1 MNQHT
6 TIIMLVGSSIGQ
18 YKSLR
23 MNQKDFDNIL
33 DIHLDSQKYPDRV
46 LFVSV
51 VLQALMDATQPKNNV
66 ESTSITMLREEATSW
81 FFASIGVTSQNF
93 EFICDYAGLEPK
105 KVKDFAAYVI
115 NSKNP
120 KEIRSKL
127 NKILK
132 RK

>member
-1 MNQHT
+1 
-6 TIIMLVGSSIGQ
+6 
-18 YKSLR
+18 

-51 VLQALMDATQPKNNV
+51 VLQALLDATKPKNNV

-105 KVKDFAAYVI
+105 KVKDFAASVI
-115 NSKNP
+115 KSKNT
-120 KEIRSKL
+120 KETRNKL
-127 NKILK
+127 DKILK